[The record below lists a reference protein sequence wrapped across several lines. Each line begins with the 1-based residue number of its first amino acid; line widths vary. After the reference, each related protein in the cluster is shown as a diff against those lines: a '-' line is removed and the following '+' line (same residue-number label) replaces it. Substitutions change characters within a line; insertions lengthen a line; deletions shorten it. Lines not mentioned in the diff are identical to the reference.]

1 VLWWRLW
8 IPNSIGVFNEAI
20 SPFFAPLC
28 RIQVA
33 SDQEKEARSILERSK
48 QLEAE
53 GHEGE

>member
-1 VLWWRLW
+1 VLWWCLW
-8 IPNSIGVFNEAI
+8 IPKSIGVFNEAI